1 MTTEAGTAIPLEPL
15 APEIELPEPATK
27 GKTVDEAR
35 VRLWRDGNFNLFWAS
50 QTFDT
55 LGDAASL
62 IIIPLLVLNAT
73 GSVAQMGFVTATTGI
88 TSMIATFFSGILT
101 DRLNRRKLMIN
112 CDIARTVC
120 YLLIPLS
127 WWFWGPKIWI
137 IYVVAIIAAYL
148 TANFIVAYHTIVP
161 NIVAQNQI
169 HEANGHL
176 QTTAALAYIAGPIIA
191 GFASSL
197 LSPTM
202 AVTVVAASYLASA
215 ILMLLVRVRKNS
227 ANPSKESEETK
238 ASPFQEF
245 MAGIRFLLNHRV
257 LRAVTMLLIVF
268 FFASGATVNLA
279 MFRLK
284 NDLHQSDRVIG
295 TIFGIASCGSI
306 FGGILAAA
314 LRRRWGFGPSF
325 LGSLIL
331 QGIAIICIGLAPSV
345 AVMTVLATLFTFGLT
360 IRYISTMSLRQEV
373 TPDHLLGR
381 VTSALLTLVL
391 VLTPIGIALA
401 TLLAEKLGTR
411 PVLIFSGAI
420 CVGGAIIGIFTS
432 AQTRQPVSDDMLS

>member
-1 MTTEAGTAIPLEPL
+1 
-15 APEIELPEPATK
+15 
-27 GKTVDEAR
+27 
-35 VRLWRDGNFNLFWAS
+35 
-50 QTFDT
+50 
-55 LGDAASL
+55 
-62 IIIPLLVLNAT
+62 
-73 GSVAQMGFVTATTGI
+73 
-88 TSMIATFFSGILT
+88 
-101 DRLNRRKLMIN
+101 
-112 CDIARTVC
+112 
-120 YLLIPLS
+120 
-127 WWFWGPKIWI
+127 
-137 IYVVAIIAAYL
+137 
-148 TANFIVAYHTIVP
+148 
-161 NIVAQNQI
+161 
-169 HEANGHL
+169 
-176 QTTAALAYIAGPIIA
+176 
-191 GFASSL
+191 
-197 LSPTM
+197 
-202 AVTVVAASYLASA
+202 
-215 ILMLLVRVRKNS
+215 MLLVKIRKNS
-227 ANPSKESEETK
+227 ANPSNESEETK

-306 FGGILAAA
+306 FGGILAAT

-345 AVMTVLATLFTFGLT
+345 AVMTMLATLFTFGLT

>member
-1 MTTEAGTAIPLEPL
+1 MSSQVRTALPMEPL
-15 APEIELPEPATK
+15 APEIKLPVSAAQAETGDA
-27 GKTVDEAR
+27 VR
-35 VRLWRDGNFNLFWAS
+35 VRLWRDRNFNLFWAS
-50 QTFDT
+50 QTFDA

-62 IIIPLLVLNAT
+62 IIIPLLVLKAT
-73 GSVAQMGFVTATTGI
+73 GSVAQMGLVTAATGI
-88 TSMIATFFSGILT
+88 TGLVTTFFSGIVI

-112 CDIARTVC
+112 CDIGRSVC

-127 WWFWGPKIWI
+127 WLLWGPTIWI
-137 IYVVAIIAAYL
+137 IYVVAIISAYL
-148 TANFIVAYHTIVP
+148 TANFIVAYNTIVP

-191 GFASSL
+191 GFASTL
-197 LSPTM
+197 LNPTM
-202 AVTVVAASYLASA
+202 AVTVVAASYVVSA
-215 ILMLLVRVRKNS
+215 ILMLLVKIRKSS
-227 ANPSKESEETK
+227 ANPSSTSGETK
-238 ASPFQEF
+238 ASRFQEF

-268 FFASGATVNLA
+268 FFVSGATVNLA
-279 MFRLK
+279 IFRLK
-284 NDLHQSDRVIG
+284 DDLHQSDKVIG
-295 TIFGIASCGSI
+295 IVFGIASCGSI

-360 IRYISTMSLRQEV
+360 VRYISTMTLRQEV

-381 VTSALLTLVL
+381 VTSALITLVL
-391 VLTPIGIALA
+391 VLSPIGMALA
-401 TLLAEKLGTR
+401 TVLAEKLGTR
-411 PVLIFSGAI
+411 TVLIFSGAI
-420 CVGGAIIGIFTS
+420 CVGVAIIGIFTS
-432 AQTRQPVSDDMLS
+432 AQTQRPVSDDTLS